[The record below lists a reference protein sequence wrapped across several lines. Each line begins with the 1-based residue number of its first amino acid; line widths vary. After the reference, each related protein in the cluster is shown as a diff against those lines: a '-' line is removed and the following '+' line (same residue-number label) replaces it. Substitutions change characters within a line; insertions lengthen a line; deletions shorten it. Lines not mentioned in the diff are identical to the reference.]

1 MNKYEGDMPEAT
13 VEIGTDVGGKSK
25 WTGDEVAAKQSAL
38 ERAGDRVNGAITG
51 FFYSTGLSIGRN
63 PRKWAFATFFVAVI
77 FGAGI
82 GFPGITNESRGDKL
96 WVPADTEAQD
106 DLKYVDQY
114 YGPEARFGEVILKPA
129 DGGDALRPTIL
140 DALATLVAGVEATTV
155 EWEGATSL
163 GGSVL
168 QDRHRVRHQPHQ
180 PSIRRR
186 HRSRHRRGD
195 FRQGQRRPDER
206 RHRSAHQPRRRLGR
220 RRARRERGRR
230 RREGTP
236 RRFLDQDPSDDR
248 ERRRA
253 GSSRRRVRART
264 LGSVQRGRRRGGSV
278 LHRAAFL
285 R

>member
-25 WTGDEVAAKQSAL
+25 WKGDEVAAKQSAL

-114 YGPEARFGEVILKPA
+114 YGPEARFGEVILKPT

-155 EWEGATSL
+155 EWEGATLSWEDQCFKIGAACVISHINQAFAAATDRDTVAEIFAKVNAAPTSVVTGQPINLDAVL
-163 GGSVL
+163 GGVELDANGDVVGAKTKSL
-168 QDRHRVRHQPHQ
+168 AFRGA
-180 PSIRRR
+180 ILLRRK
-186 HRSRHRRGD
+186 
-195 FRQGQRRPDER
+195 PK
-206 RHRSAHQPRRRLGR
+206 
-220 RRARRERGRR
+220 
-230 RREGTP
+230 
-236 RRFLDQDPSDDR
+236 
-248 ERRRA
+248 
-253 GSSRRRVRART
+253 
-264 LGSVQRGRRRGGSV
+264 
-278 LHRAAFL
+278 
-285 R
+285 

>member
-38 ERAGDRVNGAITG
+38 ERAGDGVNGAITG

-96 WVPADTEAQD
+96 WVP
-106 DLKYVDQY
+106 
-114 YGPEARFGEVILKPA
+114 
-129 DGGDALRPTIL
+129 RPTLRRRTTSSTSTSTTAPRLVLARSSSNPRTAATRSAPPSSTLWPPSSPASRPPPSSGRAPPSLGRISASVGTACVMSHINQAFAAATDRDTVAEIFAKVNAAPTSVVTGQSINL
-140 DALATLVAGVEATTV
+140 DAV
-155 EWEGATSL
+155 L
-163 GGSVL
+163 GGGEL
-168 QDRHRVRHQPHQ
+168 
-180 PSIRRR
+180 
-186 HRSRHRRGD
+186 
-195 FRQGQRRPDER
+195 
-206 RHRSAHQPRRRLGR
+206 
-220 RRARRERGRR
+220 RRAGRR
-230 RREGTP
+230 RRGAP